1 MKRRGKA
8 LTRIIIS
15 YTVMV
20 CVPVLIAMAV
30 YGITYRIVKQQANA
44 YNESLITMIQGS
56 CDSEI
61 RYYKSVLE
69 SLRAEEELQQ
79 MARKQEYISGKDY
92 WDDYLGQKLL
102 YDNGKYLADHCHD
115 LFIWMGT
122 KQKVVN
128 ITS

>member
-69 SLRAEEELQQ
+69 SLREQDAK
-79 MARKQEYISGKDY
+79 RQEG
-92 WDDYLGQKLL
+92 
-102 YDNGKYLADHCHD
+102 
-115 LFIWMGT
+115 
-122 KQKVVN
+122 
-128 ITS
+128 